1 MTFPS
6 SLSRRLRA
14 LAISF
19 AALSLP
25 FQLAAQAD
33 SGAWRYKFRPGD
45 HLVYTETVHRSVDGS
60 SIQYETEARFTS
72 QVLIVGAIPTGLAV
86 GTQRNR
92 QGARLIS
99 YKQNGKDR
107 LTQELPK
114 FAERLSH
121 VPNQWSETNWFS
133 NDGTPQLP
141 WAAVRE
147 SSSRVLLGVHE
158 IESLPETAVKA
169 GDEWRSLNPLGLRF
183 HYVRSEALNG
193 HPCHIAEAGDG
204 SNRLRYWFCPEPGA
218 PAPSPSGSPE
228 VGLISKVE
236 LDAAYLSFAGRVHE
250 TVTLEL
256 NEVRHNESLSS
267 WLGSRDTRLA
277 VLRASLVTAS
287 IPVPQP
293 ELNSLLTSD
302 DADVQL
308 FALTILQHRKLPIP
322 TEPTAKLS
330 SSPDPRIQH
339 ALRAA
344 ETTADPPCPS
354 PASSNQRLM
363 QVSGATLRYME
374 SEPFR
379 GSTYILR
386 VPVNYRRE
394 GQGHPLIVYLSGGP
408 GLAIDGANGA
418 EETISKT
425 DYIVLYPNAGG
436 EMWWTRNQVNKVRA
450 LITEA
455 IPKLNIDRNR
465 VYLVGFSNGGTGALY
480 YATLWPEQF
489 SAVAPLMGAAACI
502 DELRPLA
509 WKKLTNVPVLLIH
522 GDKDSIIPS
531 SCSEDAY
538 RELRKYSPASE
549 LHILKGREHEIVLGN
564 DDGLTL
570 PFLQNHPRCTITP
583 AAK

>member
-1 MTFPS
+1 
-6 SLSRRLRA
+6 
-14 LAISF
+14 
-19 AALSLP
+19 
-25 FQLAAQAD
+25 
-33 SGAWRYKFRPGD
+33 
-45 HLVYTETVHRSVDGS
+45 
-60 SIQYETEARFTS
+60 
-72 QVLIVGAIPTGLAV
+72 
-86 GTQRNR
+86 
-92 QGARLIS
+92 
-99 YKQNGKDR
+99 
-107 LTQELPK
+107 
-114 FAERLSH
+114 
-121 VPNQWSETNWFS
+121 
-133 NDGTPQLP
+133 
-141 WAAVRE
+141 
-147 SSSRVLLGVHE
+147 
-158 IESLPETAVKA
+158 
-169 GDEWRSLNPLGLRF
+169 
-183 HYVRSEALNG
+183 
-193 HPCHIAEAGDG
+193 
-204 SNRLRYWFCPEPGA
+204 
-218 PAPSPSGSPE
+218 
-228 VGLISKVE
+228 
-236 LDAAYLSFAGRVHE
+236 
-250 TVTLEL
+250 
-256 NEVRHNESLSS
+256 
-267 WLGSRDTRLA
+267 
-277 VLRASLVTAS
+277 
-287 IPVPQP
+287 
-293 ELNSLLTSD
+293 
-302 DADVQL
+302 
-308 FALTILQHRKLPIP
+308 
-322 TEPTAKLS
+322 
-330 SSPDPRIQH
+330 
-339 ALRAA
+339 
-344 ETTADPPCPS
+344 
-354 PASSNQRLM
+354 M

-408 GLAIDGANGA
+408 GLAIDGANGV